1 MKSRWADGTWPAAS
15 GCGRLIPPQPG
26 DFNVPTP
33 IDAGGKLIVATENN
47 GARLYEFEAGGRI
60 KTSPTAAYGDL
71 SPDSSTPVL
80 LGGRLFGSCN
90 TLCCLDVAAKLNV
103 LWTGEDDVFSSYASL
118 IAAPGRVLVTT
129 NHGELLLIN
138 ASADAVR
145 NRIALTSL
153 SEGER
158 GAFAPGDRRQPNLHS
173 RHGEDRMCR
182 SRRPVKPA
190 DSVFRSHDD
199 ASGDNAGHAP

>member
-1 MKSRWADGTWPAAS
+1 MWT
-15 GCGRLIPPQPG
+15 LIPPQRG

-47 GARLYEFEAGGRI
+47 GARLYEFETGGRI
-60 KTSPTAAYGDL
+60 RTSPTAAYGDL

-118 IAAPGRVLVTT
+118 IACAGPGVGDHEPWRIAA
-129 NHGELLLIN
+129 GECVGG
-138 ASADAVR
+138 AVR
-145 NRIALTSL
+145 NRIAPASL

-158 GAFAPGDRRQPNLHS
+158 GAFAPVLVGSQIYIRDMEKIECVDSSTAREACGLGLPLPRRCV
-173 RHGEDRMCR
+173 G
-182 SRRPVKPA
+182 
-190 DSVFRSHDD
+190 
-199 ASGDNAGHAP
+199 